1 MLNMR
6 LSTRKFKLASIALVL
21 FIAPA
26 HANDKE
32 PLYGKWGTEAQ
43 CAGELITPKGTKRA
57 SPFDFQ
63 SQWLRNGEVWC
74 RMNWGVVDKTEGGLF
89 TVAQGQCGEDSVRG
103 YNINFRL
110 VGDELTLVWNLW
122 HKVGPLMRCDK

>member
-1 MLNMR
+1 MR
-6 LSTRKFKLASIALVL
+6 LFIRQLKLAFMAL
-21 FIAPA
+21 FIVVTAT
-26 HANDKE
+26 HANDQE

-57 SPFDFQ
+57 SPFDIQ

-74 RMNWGVVDKTEGGLF
+74 RMNWGVVDKTEDGLF

-122 HKVGPLMRCDK
+122 HKVGPLMRCDT